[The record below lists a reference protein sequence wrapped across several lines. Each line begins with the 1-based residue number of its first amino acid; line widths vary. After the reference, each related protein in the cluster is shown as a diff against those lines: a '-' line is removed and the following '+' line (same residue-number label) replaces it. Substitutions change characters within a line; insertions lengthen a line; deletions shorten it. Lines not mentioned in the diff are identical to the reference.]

1 MANALSIT
9 DGTTT
14 ISLSSS
20 GCLLT
25 RYVPTAPDLDASGD
39 YRPVTETAEFFIS
52 DSSAANVQAKIGSI
66 ERLLQD
72 AVRAQSGLCAPVY
85 LQFQT
90 GADAAAWRSEILS
103 FRLLLGDDASVNLYQ
118 YRMDCRLIITRRH
131 YWEGAEAAL
140 ELSAEDQ
147 AAATVG
153 RTIYNHN
160 DAGTFHG
167 NWVQIAAAQVA
178 GSLPA
183 GVRIQVQN
191 TTGSTRTWRKMFVAL
206 NALSDPANFAHV
218 LEAESRLS
226 GGTIAAEATASNGS
240 KVNVVLAASS
250 VTLTWALSAALL
262 QDAAGRMFRALASI
276 FSTSGSTVEG
286 TGQVAVRNAA
296 GTVNLWKGDI
306 VPMLG
311 APGLMDFGAIPLPPG
326 GYSSA
331 YGELRLSLTIT
342 GTGTWGIDFLQFTPA
357 DDLACLSCVSSA
369 ANYDCVVLDSI
380 DSREYI
386 LPGSL
391 VGQFPYVVM
400 SGSRIYLHPNRLQRL
415 LFLFDSVEAN
425 ANPSDMLDVSAWY
438 RPRRLTV

>member
-118 YRMDCRLIITRRH
+118 YRMDCRLIVTRRY
-131 YWEGAEAAL
+131 YWEGAEA
-140 ELSAEDQ
+140 ELQLSTSNL
-147 AAATVG
+147 AAATGG
-153 RTIYNHN
+153 RSIYNH
-160 DAGTFHG
+160 DDSGTGHD

-183 GVRIQVQN
+183 GARIEMYCVG
-191 TTGSTRTWRKMFVAL
+191 TSRTWRKIFVAH

-226 GGTIAAEATASNGS
+226 GGTITAEASASNGN

-262 QDAAGRMFRALASI
+262 QDAAGRMFRVLASI

-326 GYSSA
+326 GYSTA

-342 GTGTWGIDFLQFTPA
+342 GTGTWGIDFLQLTPT
-357 DDLACLSCVSSA
+357 DGISLLSCVYA
-369 ANYDCVVLDSI
+369 IGNLDAVVLDSI
-380 DSREYI
+380 EDRSYI
-386 LPGSL
+386 LSGTTQL
-391 VGQFPYVVM
+391 PYVSH
-400 SGSRIYLHPNRLQRL
+400 SGGQIYLHPNRLQRL
-415 LFLFDSVEAN
+415 IFLFDSQELNVY
-425 ANPSDMLDVSAWY
+425 PPDMNLILVFY